1 MTTTPATPGP
11 GPAHTPTPAHT
22 PHPDSA
28 HTPDPAHT
36 PAVPALGHVPAQ
48 AAAHTS
54 GSVPAGTPAGGVVGH
69 PLDAA
74 WQGGPDG
81 SAGSDG
87 PAGEGG
93 VPSPDGVLRLING
106 YWATG
111 VLAAAATH
119 RLFTHL
125 AAGAGEAAG
134 LARAAGISE
143 RGAQAMLDA
152 LVALGLV
159 ELRGSVYVNGPQ
171 AATYLVED
179 SAVSLAGFARLKLKH
194 MGALADLPQ
203 VVQAGGPVSD
213 AVVEVA
219 DNPHWRELVLAIA
232 PQSVPA
238 ARVAAGVLGLAGAG
252 PVEILDVGGGSGVY
266 AATWLQANA
275 AARVTQLDWAPINA
289 IARSLMDQRGLAQ
302 RFTTIDGDFHTTDF
316 GTGVY
321 DVALYSHIAHQ
332 EGPGSNIE
340 VFTRLRQALRD
351 GGALVVCDYVVD
363 DDRSGPAFP
372 LVFACEMLLKSHHGS
387 TWRQA
392 EYRDWLAKAGFT
404 DITFHRAPPATLIV
418 AR

>member
-1 MTTTPATPGP
+1 MTTTPDSRPQPAAGP
-11 GPAHTPTPAHT
+11 
-22 PHPDSA
+22 
-28 HTPDPAHT
+28 
-36 PAVPALGHVPAQ
+36 
-48 AAAHTS
+48 
-54 GSVPAGTPAGGVVGH
+54 GH

-74 WQGGPDG
+74 WQGEAAG
-81 SAGSDG
+81 AGSQ
-87 PAGEGG
+87 A

-111 VLAAAATH
+111 VLAAASTH

-125 AAGAGEAAG
+125 AAGVGSAGELAQAAQ
-134 LARAAGISE
+134 ISE
-143 RGAQAMLDA
+143 RGAQTLLDA

-159 ELRGSVYVNGPQ
+159 ELHGGRYRNGAQ

-179 SAVSLAGFARLKLKH
+179 SPVSLAAFARLKLKH

-203 VVQAGGPVSD
+203 VVAAGGPVTD

-238 ARVAAGVLGLAGAG
+238 ARLAVDVLGLTDAG

-266 AATWLQANA
+266 AATWLQANP
-275 AARVTQLDWAPINA
+275 AARATQLDWAPINA
-289 IARSLMDQRGLAQ
+289 IARSLMDERGLSQ

-316 GTGVY
+316 GTGRY
-321 DVALYSHIAHQ
+321 DVAVYSHIAHQ
-332 EGPGSNIE
+332 EGAEANIE
-340 VFTRLRQALRD
+340 VFTRLRQALRG

-372 LVFACEMLLKSHHGS
+372 LVFASEMLLKSHHGS
-387 TWRQA
+387 TWRA
-392 EYRDWLAKAGFT
+392 ADYHDWLTKAGFT
-404 DITFHRAPPATLIV
+404 DITFHRAAPATLVV